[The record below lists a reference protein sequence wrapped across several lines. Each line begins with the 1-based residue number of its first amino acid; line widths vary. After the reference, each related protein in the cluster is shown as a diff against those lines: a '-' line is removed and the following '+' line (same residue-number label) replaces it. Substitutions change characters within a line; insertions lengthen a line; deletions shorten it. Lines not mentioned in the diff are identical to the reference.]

1 MIPRHAP
8 RPRRLDDRIA
18 VFEPRVVAPAS
29 QCQRRR
35 VTIVDD
41 MRITSVNMGR
51 EETIG
56 HGSRRFTTGIRK
68 RPVEGPVFIGSD
80 SVVGDTISDRK
91 HHGGA
96 DQAVYAYSADD
107 YAWWSAELGREI
119 APGTFGDNLTIEGLP
134 SDMNVGDR
142 LLTGDVLLEATAP
155 RIPCGTLAA
164 QMQDSGFGMAFREA
178 ERPGIYFRVLNE
190 GEVAAGDAV
199 TYIENPAPVVS
210 ILALY
215 RLAFDL
221 SPDPVALES
230 YLEAPLAV
238 RMRATVEEKLAAA
251 RRSDS

>member
-1 MIPRHAP
+1 M
-8 RPRRLDDRIA
+8 DNM
-18 VFEPRVVAPAS
+18 
-29 QCQRRR
+29 R
-35 VTIVDD
+35 VTSINV
-41 MRITSVNMGR
+41 GR
-51 EETIG
+51 EEAIE
-56 HGSRRFTTGIRK
+56 HGRRTFVTGIRK
-68 RPVEGPVFIGSD
+68 RPASDAVYIGAEA
-80 SVVGDTISDRK
+80 VAGDTISDKK

-119 APGTFGDNLTIEGLP
+119 APGTFGENLTIEGLP

-142 LLTGDVLLEATAP
+142 LLIRDVLLEATAP
-155 RIPCGTLAA
+155 RIPCNTLAA
-164 QMQDSGFGMAFREA
+164 QMQDSGFGMAFRRA

-199 TYIENPAPVVS
+199 TYIENPAPAVS

-221 SPDPVALES
+221 SPDPAALER

-238 RMRATVEEKLAAA
+238 RMRAAVEEKLAAA
-251 RRSDS
+251 RRSGGE